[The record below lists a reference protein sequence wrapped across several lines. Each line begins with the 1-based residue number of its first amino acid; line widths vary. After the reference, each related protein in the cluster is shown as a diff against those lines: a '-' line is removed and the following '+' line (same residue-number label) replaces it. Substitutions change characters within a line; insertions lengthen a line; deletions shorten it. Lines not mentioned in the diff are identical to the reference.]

1 MTLSNCKTTII
12 TICAIALVLS
22 ACATIVGHPTQTIPI
37 TSTPSEASIIIVDEA
52 GLEVFK
58 GKSPTSATLQKSTGQ
73 YWGKKSYTVTVSMD
87 GYKDQVVHLTAS
99 PTGWYIAGNLL
110 FGGIIGWFIVDPYN
124 GNMYTLSP
132 ENVAAGIGS
141 ADVPK
146 KKAARDGS
154 ISVTL
159 LQDVPAD
166 LRSKLVRIQ

>member
-1 MTLSNCKTTII
+1 MTLSNCKAAIV
-12 TICAIALVLS
+12 CAIALALG
-22 ACATIVGHPTQTIPI
+22 ACATIVGQPTQTVPI
-37 TSTPSEASIIIVDEA
+37 TSTPNEASIVIVDEA

-58 GKSPTSATLQKSTGQ
+58 GKAPAFATLQKSTGK
-73 YWGKKSYTVTVSMD
+73 YWGKKAYTVTVSMD
-87 GYKDQVVHLTAS
+87 GYKDQVIHLTAS

-110 FGGIIGWFIVDPYN
+110 FGGLIGWFVVDPFN

-132 ENVAAGIGS
+132 ETVATGMGS
-141 ADVPK
+141 ADAPK

-166 LRSKLVRIQ
+166 LRSKLVPIQ